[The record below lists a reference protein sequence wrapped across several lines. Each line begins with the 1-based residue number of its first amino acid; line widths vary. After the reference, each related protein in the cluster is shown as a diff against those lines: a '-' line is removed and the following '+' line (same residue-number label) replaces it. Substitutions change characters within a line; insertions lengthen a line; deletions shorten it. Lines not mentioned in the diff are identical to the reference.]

1 MLRNSQFSTFI
12 LIYNYI
18 NQIIKQSTPENA
30 FFKWLKQECK
40 ETFRLSFTFRYC
52 SLSVEIKNKL
62 ALSSFKS
69 TESCFEMFLR
79 ILRNMFWLGYCS
91 CFLLCFKC
99 VFFLIVMTLNL
110 FNIYSDDLRYLQME
124 HISSSMC
131 KVSFQVFIWRTK
143 ILKFYHMRAVLRVRK
158 TNIFSALH
166 LLFWTWVCFDVAPR
180 LFYFCP
186 RHSKKIYKKLEF
198 YQFQ

>member
-1 MLRNSQFSTFI
+1 MFW
-12 LIYNYI
+12 
-18 NQIIKQSTPENA
+18 NA
-30 FFKWLKQECK
+30 FQGSWEIVLG
-40 ETFRLSFTFRYC
+40 LVSFLC
-52 SLSVEIKNKL
+52 I
-62 ALSSFKS
+62 
-69 TESCFEMFLR
+69 
-79 ILRNMFWLGYCS
+79 IFWV
-91 CFLLCFKC
+91 
-99 VFFLIVMTLNL
+99 VFFFFSIVMILNL

-124 HISSSMC
+124 RLSRSTC
-131 KVSFQVFIWRTK
+131 RVTFQVFIWRLRTRK
-143 ILKFYHMRAVLRVRK
+143 SYHMWAVLRVRK